1 MELVLIRHGEP
12 EWVRDGLNVV
22 DPPLTDRGLRQAEC
36 VARALDGEDFDEI
49 VISPLRRPRLTA
61 APLLAKLGA
70 DEVIEAF
77 LEEIREP
84 NWHGTPAEL
93 AKKAYEEERSR
104 AASARWEGI
113 VGGEASRDFVE
124 RVRAG
129 ANEFLAARGV
139 YRTKQILP
147 VWHMDQSA
155 RRIAIFAHAGTNGVL
170 LCHLL
175 GLDPVPWEWDR
186 FVTGHASITRLV
198 SIELG
203 DGHTFS
209 LTKLSDVEHLPV
221 DDRTGMAGLDPG
233 AAHPLDAVD
242 ERAL

>member
-1 MELVLIRHGEP
+1 MSTIGAGERNDMEIVLIRHGEP

-22 DPPLTDRGLRQAEC
+22 DPPLTERGHRQAEQ
-36 VARALDGEDFDEI
+36 VALALDGEEFDEI
-49 VISPLRRPRLTA
+49 VISPLLRPRQTA
-61 APLLAKLGA
+61 APARAKRGA
-70 DEVIEAF
+70 PEVIEPF

-104 AASARWEGI
+104 VASARWAGVE
-113 VGGEASRDFVE
+113 GGEPSRDFVE

-129 ANEFLAARGV
+129 ATEFLAARGV

-147 VWHMDQSA
+147 VWNMDQSA
-155 RRIAIFAHAGTNGVL
+155 RRIAVFAHAGTNGVL

-209 LTKLSDVEHLPV
+209 LTKLSDVEHLAP
-221 DDRTGMAGLDPG
+221 DDRTGMYG
-233 AAHPLDAVD
+233 
-242 ERAL
+242 

>member
-12 EWVRDGLNVV
+12 EWVHDGLNVV
-22 DPPLTDRGLRQAEC
+22 DPPLTERGARQAQR
-36 VARALDGEDFDEI
+36 VAEALDGEVFDEI

-61 APLLAKLGA
+61 APLLAARGA
-70 DEVIEAF
+70 DEVIEPW

-93 AKKAYEEERSR
+93 ARKAYDEERSR
-104 AASARWEGI
+104 AASARWEGL
-113 VGGEASRDFVE
+113 VGGEPSREFVE

-129 ANEFLAARGV
+129 ATKFLGERGV
-139 YRTKQILP
+139 YRSQQTLP
-147 VWHMDQSA
+147 VWHIDESE
-155 RRIAIFAHAGTNGVL
+155 RRIAVFAHAGTNGVL

-186 FVTGHASITRLV
+186 FVTGHASITRLT
-198 SIELG
+198 SIQLG

-209 LTKLSDVEHLPV
+209 LTKLSDVEHLAAE
-221 DDRTGMAGLDPG
+221 DRT
-233 AAHPLDAVD
+233 H
-242 ERAL
+242 

>member
-22 DPPLTDRGLRQAEC
+22 DPPLTERGHRQAEK
-36 VARALDGEDFDEI
+36 VAAVLDGQVFDEI
-49 VISPLRRPRLTA
+49 VISPLLRPRQTA
-61 APLLAKLGA
+61 APSLARLGV
-70 DEVIEAF
+70 DEVIEPF

-93 AKKAYEEERSR
+93 ASKAYEEERSR
-104 AASARWEGI
+104 SASARWEGV

-129 ANEFLAARGV
+129 LTEFLAARGV

-147 VWHMDQSA
+147 VWHMDQPE
-155 RRIAIFAHAGTNGVL
+155 RRIAVFAHAGTNGVL

-198 SIELG
+198 SIQLG

-209 LTKLSDVEHLPV
+209 LTKLSDVEHL
-221 DDRTGMAGLDPG
+221 DTDERTGMAG
-233 AAHPLDAVD
+233 
-242 ERAL
+242 

>member
-12 EWVRDGLNVV
+12 EWVRDGLNIV
-22 DPPLTDRGLRQAEC
+22 DPPLTERGARQAES
-36 VARALDGEDFDEI
+36 VAAALAGEEFDEI
-49 VISPLRRPRLTA
+49 VISPLLRPRLTA
-61 APLLAKLGA
+61 APLLQQRGIG
-70 DEVIEAF
+70 DVIEPW

-93 AKKAYEEERSR
+93 ARKAYDEERSR
-104 AASARWEGI
+104 AAAARWEGLI
-113 VGGEASRDFVE
+113 GGEPSRDFVE

-129 ANEFLAARGV
+129 ATDFLADRGM
-139 YRTKQILP
+139 YRSKQTLP
-147 VWHMDQSA
+147 VWHMDHSD
-155 RRIAIFAHAGTNGVL
+155 RRIAVFAHSGTNGVI

-198 SIELG
+198 TMELG

-209 LTKLSDVEHLPV
+209 LTKLSDVEHLAP
-221 DDRTGMAGLDPG
+221 DDRTG
-233 AAHPLDAVD
+233 
-242 ERAL
+242 

>member
-1 MELVLIRHGEP
+1 MEIVLIRHGEP

-22 DPPLTDRGLRQAEC
+22 DPSLTERGRRQAEC
-36 VARALDGEDFDEI
+36 VAQALEGQVFDEI

-61 APLLAKLGA
+61 APALAQLGA
-70 DEVIEAF
+70 DEVIEAW

-93 AKKAYEEERSR
+93 ARKAYEEERSR
-104 AASARWEGI
+104 TASARWEGLI
-113 VGGEASRDFVE
+113 GGEAARDFVE

-129 ANEFLAARGV
+129 ATDFLAARGI
-139 YRTKQILP
+139 YRSKQTLP
-147 VWHMDQSA
+147 VWHMDHIH
-155 RRIAIFAHAGTNGVL
+155 RRIAIFAHAGTNGVI

-186 FVTGHASITRLV
+186 FVTGHASITRL
-198 SIELG
+198 STMQLA

-209 LTKLSDVEHLPV
+209 LTKLSDVEHLAA
-221 DDRTGMAGLDPG
+221 DDRTG
-233 AAHPLDAVD
+233 
-242 ERAL
+242 